1 MRKKIVAF
9 DFDGTVSDSKFLQI
23 GPPIMPVI
31 NYLKELRKNNW
42 ILILWT
48 CREDKY
54 LWDAMMFCK
63 EHDIYPDFI
72 NENADYVDLRSRKIF
87 ADLYIDDKSID
98 ITLNKPITNGLIDE
112 DWIKMEDIDN
122 YVFDK

>member
-54 LWDAMMFCK
+54 LWDAMIFCK
-63 EHDIYPDFI
+63 EHGIYPDFI

-98 ITLNKPITNGLIDE
+98 ITLNKPITNGLINE
-112 DWIKMEDIDN
+112 DWIKLEDIDN